1 MDKRKISSS
10 VRQHQLCVNGKDR
23 LVITLTALRVSLGR
37 RVKRFAPFSHLHSFL
52 VVGSARAVET
62 AASIPS

>member
-1 MDKRKISSS
+1 MDIRKISSS
-10 VRQHQLCVNGKDR
+10 IRQHQLCVNGKDTP
-23 LVITLTALRVSLGR
+23 VITLTALTVSPGR
-37 RVKRFAPFSHLHSFL
+37 RVKRFALFSHLHSFL